1 MWLLSTAWEKL
12 IPSLRD
18 NFTNARRER
27 AGASAKRRGGELN
40 AAIVQ
45 EIFRMLWRRRKE
57 LKAAIKVFRLAM
69 LSNSI
74 AEVPPARICDFVLLM
89 KLSELFTRNPN

>member
-1 MWLLSTAWEKL
+1 M
-12 IPSLRD
+12 RD
-18 NFTNARRER
+18 SFANARRER

-45 EIFRMLWRRRKE
+45 EMFRMLWRRRKE
-57 LKAAIKVFRLAM
+57 LKAAIKVFGLAM
-69 LSNSI
+69 LSI

-89 KLSELFTRNPN
+89 DLSEDFVHKEPQLTMNPCDPQH